1 MDDVYEVAKRRR
13 IEAPEWKVQL
23 AKELLRPKRK
33 RFNRRHIYSPNIDDT
48 WTADLADFEKYKR
61 INRGYRYIL
70 VVLDIFSRYAW
81 ARPLK
86 QKTGVEVA
94 HAFQD
99 IFQKSGRR
107 CKRLFCDQGTE
118 FYNVN
123 VQRVLQENG
132 GIQLYS
138 THNEPK
144 ASIAERFIRTL
155 RGKIESNYILTQS
168 TVWYDILPRLIHE
181 YNTTRHRTIR
191 MTPEEASKP
200 ENSETVYENLMSRG
214 GGGGESSAKMKFVVG
229 DKVRISVHKRMFEKG
244 ATANWSEEVFE
255 VSEILPT
262 RPVTYKLRDLA
273 GEDIQGGFYNQ
284 QLQKTNLNIYRID
297 KVLRKRKKK
306 NGVSE
311 ILVRWSGY
319 PEKFDQWIPADTVHE
334 SGTDLQNVD

>member
-1 MDDVYEVAKRRR
+1 MSVSVYENAKRRR
-13 IEAPEWKVQL
+13 IEAPQWKKQL
-23 AKELLRPKRK
+23 AKELLRPKRN
-33 RFNRRHIYSPNIDDT
+33 RFNRRHIYSPSIDDT
-48 WTADLADFEKYKR
+48 WTADLADFEKFKR
-61 INRGYRYIL
+61 VNRGYRYIL
-70 VVLDIFSRYAW
+70 VVLDTFSRYAW

-86 QKTGVEVA
+86 QKTGAEVA
-94 HAFQD
+94 NAFED

-107 CKRLFCDQGTE
+107 CKKLFCDRGTE

-123 VQRVLQENG
+123 LRRVLEATNG

-138 THNEPK
+138 TNNEPK

-181 YNTTRHRTIR
+181 YNTTRHRTIK
-191 MTPEEASKP
+191 MTPEKASKP
-200 ENSETVYENLMSRG
+200 ENSETVYENLMSRDN
-214 GGGGESSAKMKFVVG
+214 ESSAVKFVAG

-262 RPVTYKLRDLA
+262 RSITYKLRDLA

-284 QLQKTNLNIYRID
+284 QLQKTDLDIYRID
-297 KVLRKRKKK
+297 KVLRKRKS
-306 NGVSE
+306 NGVNE
-311 ILVRWSGY
+311 VLVRWSGY
-319 PEKFDQWIPADTVHE
+319 PDKFNQWLPADSVHE

>member
-1 MDDVYEVAKRRR
+1 MSVSVYENAKRRR
-13 IEAPEWKVQL
+13 IEAPQWKKQL
-23 AKELLRPKRK
+23 AKELLRPKRN
-33 RFNRRHIYSPNIDDT
+33 RFNRRHIYSPSIDDT
-48 WTADLADFEKYKR
+48 WTADLADFEKFKR
-61 INRGYRYIL
+61 VNRGYRYIL
-70 VVLDIFSRYAW
+70 VVLDTFSRYAW

-86 QKTGVEVA
+86 QKTGAEVA
-94 HAFQD
+94 NAFED

-107 CKRLFCDQGTE
+107 CKKLFCDRGTE

-123 VQRVLQENG
+123 LRRVLEATNG

-138 THNEPK
+138 TNNEPK

-168 TVWYDILPRLIHE
+168 TVWYDILPQLIHE
-181 YNTTRHRTIR
+181 YNTTRHRTIK

-200 ENSETVYENLMSRG
+200 ENSETVYENLMSRDN
-214 GGGGESSAKMKFVVG
+214 ESSAVKFVAG

-262 RPVTYKLRDLA
+262 RPITYKLRDLA

-284 QLQKTNLNIYRID
+284 QLQKTDLDIYRID
-297 KVLRKRKKK
+297 KVLRKRKS
-306 NGVSE
+306 NGVNE
-311 ILVRWSGY
+311 VLVRWSGY
-319 PEKFDQWIPADTVHE
+319 PDKFNQWLPADSVHE